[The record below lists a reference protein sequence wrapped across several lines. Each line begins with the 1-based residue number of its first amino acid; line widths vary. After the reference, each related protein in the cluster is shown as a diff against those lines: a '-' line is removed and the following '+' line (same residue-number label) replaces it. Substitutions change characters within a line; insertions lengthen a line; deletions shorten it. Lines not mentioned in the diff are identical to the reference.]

1 MLENC
6 IYATRP
12 TRPALP
18 RAKCCDF
25 FRPQASSSSLGEV
38 DDDNGN
44 HNDNGNDD
52 NNEDY
57 ASVVD
62 TISEKS
68 NQIFLC
74 QKKFFSDFFFLIF
87 PGNGIASSNR
97 KETLEVEIRLDRRL
111 TRLKTTKR
119 PFFSTCSA
127 SVGIK

>member
-1 MLENC
+1 MQPDQPGQRCLRQNV
-6 IYATRP
+6 AT
-12 TRPALP
+12 
-18 RAKCCDF
+18 F
-25 FRPQASSSSLGEV
+25 FRPQASSPSLGEV
-38 DDDNGN
+38 DDDNAN
-44 HNDNGNDD
+44 HNDNGIDD
-52 NNEDY
+52 SIEDY

-74 QKKFFSDFFFLIF
+74 QKKFFSYDFFFLIF

-111 TRLKTTKR
+111 KRLKTTKR
-119 PFFSTCSA
+119 PFFSTCGA